1 MEHLLGAWRYTYEG
15 FYRLLLHNAAEQKLV
30 QLLWSD
36 GCLDWFRT
44 HLTARAQ
51 LSSFEMCLMLIMTK
65 HDAQVVPVGVNMMHC
80 NSQFVAQYSH
90 PTNLKESLHDSW
102 HTNMRNQ
109 KTWKSWRRRWTARM
123 NDNILECARLWR
135 VYLNAKK
142 RKLRIEGRIC
152 GVVERK
158 NYGKYWL
165 ASLRATAFSVIC
177 VSVSVSVCLSVCLSA
192 LFCLLT
198 PLVALPVVALSTD
211 IGNLLPD
218 EKPRFCLVLRAVVMM
233 MYSMR
238 WRWRSTAEVRRL

>member
-1 MEHLLGAWRYTYEG
+1 
-15 FYRLLLHNAAEQKLV
+15 
-30 QLLWSD
+30 
-36 GCLDWFRT
+36 
-44 HLTARAQ
+44 
-51 LSSFEMCLMLIMTK
+51 
-65 HDAQVVPVGVNMMHC
+65 MMHC
-80 NSQFVAQYSH
+80 NSQFVAQYMH
-90 PTNLKESLHDSW
+90 PTNLKESLHDSC
-102 HTNMRNQ
+102 HNNTCNQ
-109 KTWKSWRRRWTARM
+109 KTWKSWRRRRMCRM
-123 NDNILECARLWR
+123 NDDISECARMWS

-158 NYGKYWL
+158 NHRKYWL
-165 ASLRATAFSVIC
+165 ASLRATTFSAISEVPWWWCRRHLTASVIC
-177 VSVSVSVCLSVCLSA
+177 VSVSVCLSVCLSA

-211 IGNLLPD
+211 ICNLLPD